1 MSLKFRIIGKCF
13 QDARNVSCGD
23 ADFLLEE
30 DGWDDFNYH
39 VMYHLHATTNR
50 THTHNEYLGPI
61 RIMKL
66 EQHEAESYLLS
77 GALGYGKTFESL
89 PENFFSLSTSIELY
103 EGCIVCCL
111 LRNEGVLLDNC
122 DSFWG
127 KTANIM
133 RR

>member
-89 PENFFSLSTSIELY
+89 PENFFSLSTSIEL
-103 EGCIVCCL
+103 
-111 LRNEGVLLDNC
+111 
-122 DSFWG
+122 
-127 KTANIM
+127 
-133 RR
+133 